1 MVSKV
6 FKGEEKS
13 MIERIIKRD
22 GREVPFEIDKIS
34 TAIYKAAEAIGGHN
48 RGVAEELAKQV
59 EDYIEKEEKISTP
72 TVEHIQDVVE
82 RTLIESGHS
91 RTAKEYILYRAD
103 RTRHREMNTRLM
115 KIYEDLTFKAA
126 KDNDIKRENAN
137 IDGDT
142 AMGTMLKYGSEGAKQ
157 FYEMYILDPAHAK
170 AHREGDIHIHDLDFL
185 TLTTTCC
192 QIDLDKLFT
201 GGFSTG
207 HGFLREP
214 NDIASYS
221 ALACIA
227 IQSNQND
234 QHGGQSIP
242 NFDYAMAKGVIKTYQ
257 RIYRQNM
264 ARAIEI
270 MEDAEDASALSKEI
284 MAAATEK
291 SAGAIPKLEDG
302 EAYMEAELQILTDK
316 FGAESAEKIQKF
328 AFKHAG
334 AETDRAT
341 YQAME
346 AFVHNLNTMHS
357 RAGAQIPFSSINYGM
372 DTTPEGRMVIRNV
385 LLATEAGLGNG
396 ETPIF
401 PIHIFKVKEGV
412 NYNPGEPNYDL
423 FKLACRVS
431 AKRLFPNFSF
441 IDAPYNLQYY
451 KPGHPETEVA
461 YMGCRTRVMANS
473 YDPTREI
480 VNGRGNLSFTSVN
493 LPRIAILSNHNID
506 FFFEQLDRK
515 IDLVIDQ
522 LLDRFELQ
530 AQKKARNYPFLM
542 QQGIW
547 LDSDNLKPD
556 DEVREVLKHG
566 TLTMGFIG
574 LAETLKALTGYH
586 HGESKEAQN
595 LGLEIVGYMRQRM
608 DQATKK
614 HGMNFSLIATP
625 AEGLSGRFVRMDA
638 EKFGKIPG
646 VTDREYYTNSFHIPV
661 YYDISAWDKIKLE
674 APYHALTNGGHISYV
689 ELDGDPTENLDAFE
703 QVVRCMKESG
713 IGYGSIN
720 HPVDRDPV
728 CGYTGI
734 IGDTCPL
741 CGRSEHD
748 GHENFERIR
757 RITGYLVGTVDR
769 FNNAKKAEV
778 RDRVKHSLGTGC
790 GTMEQV

>member
-1 MVSKV
+1 
-6 FKGEEKS
+6 

-769 FNNAKKAEV
+769 FNNAKKVEV

>member
-1 MVSKV
+1 
-6 FKGEEKS
+6 

-48 RGVAEELAKQV
+48 REVAEELAKQV

>member
-1 MVSKV
+1 
-6 FKGEEKS
+6 

-284 MAAATEK
+284 MTAATEK

-372 DTTPEGRMVIRNV
+372 DTTPEGRMVIKNV

>member
-1 MVSKV
+1 
-6 FKGEEKS
+6 

-646 VTDREYYTNSFHIPV
+646 VTDREYYTNSFHLPV